1 MNKENHVNGLS
12 LRNLSRILMIC
23 TFVVTV
29 FLVASL
35 FLLTSSYRK
44 VEKSNKELL
53 TLVSSANDLE
63 YASDLL
69 TEQVRYYVATKEEKY
84 YRAYFKE
91 VNETKSR
98 ERALATIKESV
109 DDSDAVSNLESSLN
123 ESIELMNTEY
133 YAFRLVIETS
143 GFDINE
149 YTEVKDVVLTDD
161 DKALSADEAQKKA
174 IDLVFSAEYNGSK
187 DRIEAGVT
195 NCIDKLFELSDA
207 TLSTSNNRLV
217 AIMVLQQLM
226 ISLLVIFLVIDFVV
240 IYYKLVLPLDHSIE
254 AIIQG
259 HDLKVEGVKEFKT
272 LSKVYNDTK
281 QINETNKDR
290 LTYEVE
296 HDKLTGLYNRNGYD
310 SLFHRLNLENTA
322 YVLIDIDNFKKI
334 NDRYGHAIGDKV
346 LRKVG
351 NVLRKYFRSDDYLC
365 RIGGDEFA
373 VLLSD
378 CSKDIADQ
386 LKEKGNKINVVLQTK
401 EGELPPVSLSI
412 GVAFGDE
419 HDDTDSLFKKADKA
433 LYETKNTGRNGVTV
447 FSSNPNE
454 N

>member
-35 FLLTSSYRK
+35 FLLTSRYRK

-161 DKALSADEAQKKA
+161 DKAIA
-174 IDLVFSAEYNGSK
+174 
-187 DRIEAGVT
+187 T
-195 NCIDKLFELSDA
+195 DKGWAL
-207 TLSTSNNRLV
+207 TL
-217 AIMVLQQLM
+217 A
-226 ISLLVIFLVIDFVV
+226 
-240 IYYKLVLPLDHSIE
+240 
-254 AIIQG
+254 A
-259 HDLKVEGVKEFKT
+259 
-272 LSKVYNDTK
+272 
-281 QINETNKDR
+281 
-290 LTYEVE
+290 
-296 HDKLTGLYNRNGYD
+296 
-310 SLFHRLNLENTA
+310 
-322 YVLIDIDNFKKI
+322 
-334 NDRYGHAIGDKV
+334 
-346 LRKVG
+346 
-351 NVLRKYFRSDDYLC
+351 
-365 RIGGDEFA
+365 
-373 VLLSD
+373 
-378 CSKDIADQ
+378 
-386 LKEKGNKINVVLQTK
+386 
-401 EGELPPVSLSI
+401 
-412 GVAFGDE
+412 
-419 HDDTDSLFKKADKA
+419 
-433 LYETKNTGRNGVTV
+433 
-447 FSSNPNE
+447 
-454 N
+454 